1 MTVTLAVLGVPAPQ
15 GSKTR
20 MPNGALLE
28 AGSATGRAKHKAWRE
43 AVAWQARSCAAGKPP
58 LDGALYVVASFRF
71 PMPASRLKSTRD
83 AGACWHS
90 VKPDLDKVIR
100 CTLDGLKDGG
110 LIADDSRVASIAA
123 TAIEVTGWT
132 GAVIQIHPAKGL
144 DAVRQE
150 RESNDALEAW
160 GLRP

>member
-20 MPNGALLE
+20 MPNGAVIE
-28 AGSATGRAKHKAWRE
+28 GSSPAGRAKHQAWRE
-43 AVAWQARSCAAGKPP
+43 AVAWQARNCASGKPP

-71 PMPASRLKSTRD
+71 PMPASRPKSTRD
-83 AGACWHS
+83 AGACWHA

-110 LIADDSRVASIAA
+110 LIADDSRVASITA
-123 TAIEVTGWT
+123 TAIEVTSWT
-132 GAVIQIHPAKGL
+132 GAVIQIHHTDAL

-150 RESNDALEAW
+150 RETTDALEVW
-160 GLRP
+160 GLTP